1 MASRAMAVWVGR
13 PPMDAPGGQQSWWLT
28 DTRAQRRQSSSGRSA
43 VRKLPNRKV
52 ARVFGS
58 QRFSCA
64 INERKNARAHGR
76 TDSAVGRQEPV
87 KQRFIT
93 GVSGRVLSV
102 LRWLVVGGVL
112 IYLALGEYG
121 EDLAGR

>member
-64 INERKNARAHGR
+64 INERKNARMHGR
-76 TDSAVGRQEPV
+76 TDGQCSRQAGTRETTVYNGGFRSCAVCAA
-87 KQRFIT
+87 
-93 GVSGRVLSV
+93 
-102 LRWLVVGGVL
+102 VVGCRWGA
-112 IYLALGEYG
+112 YLALGEYG